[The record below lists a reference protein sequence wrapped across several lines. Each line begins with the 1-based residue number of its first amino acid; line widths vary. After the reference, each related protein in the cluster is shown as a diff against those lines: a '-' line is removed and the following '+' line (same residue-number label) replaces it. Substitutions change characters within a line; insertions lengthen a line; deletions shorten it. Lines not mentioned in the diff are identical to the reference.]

1 MAARKKPYPLV
12 KAAEEYARRVVA
24 GKIVACKWIKLAC
37 QRHLDDL
44 ERAKEDGFAYYFDP
58 AKAEKV
64 AKFLQL
70 LPHTKG
76 KWASKRELIKL
87 EGWQLF
93 SVCIPFGWLQK
104 KDNTRRFRTI
114 VIFVPRKN
122 GKSIIGG
129 GLGIY
134 MFTADGEFGAEVYS
148 GATTEKQAW
157 EVFRPA
163 KLMVERT
170 PELKEHFGVDVN
182 ASNMCRMEDGSRFEP
197 VIGKPGDGSSPSCA
211 IVDEYHEHQDST
223 LFDTMETGMGAR
235 EQPVM
240 LVITTAGSSIGGP
253 CHQLVRDAERMLEGV
268 IERPDLWAM
277 LYTIDSQPY
286 MVVHESYHAIKR
298 LDEICQTGSAA
309 ITLTK
314 KCVQE
319 AYARAVTQHGVVPTA
334 LADARITQIA
344 QREPGS
350 CVVPATIECSES
362 AIQPIKSGK
371 TPIGASGRSRT
382 RTKSAL
388 STSDGEL
395 SQAAEKKSWRST
407 ERLSTECLKKST
419 SSDIWLAVED
429 AKSAKSKNG
438 FYASTIATV
447 AELFEDSSAGSATLP
462 LVCLEILKTLFAQH
476 SNTLRGL
483 GLDLGERGLVETIPA
498 DDWTSEQALIK
509 ANPNYGVSISGD
521 FLQARQ
527 RDAMQSAAKQATFRT
542 KHLNEWV
549 GAKNAWLNMLRW
561 REAPAR
567 KPLSDLDG
575 RPCYIGLDLASKI
588 DIAGNLLLFPPT
600 ADDPLWHVHGRYY
613 LPEARVIEELDSN
626 TARYRE
632 FDAAGLLTLTDGEV
646 IDFEVIKEDL
656 REFAGR
662 FDVQQVAYDP
672 WQATQLA
679 QEMQAEGLLM
689 VEVRQTVQ
697 NISEPMKELE
707 ALVLQRKLAH
717 GDCPILSWMASNV
730 VAKLD
735 AKDNIYPNK
744 ERPENKI
751 DGIVGLIMALSRA
764 ISAEQ
769 GDDISD
775 FLRNPIIA

>member
-1 MAARKKPYPLV
+1 MAAKAKPPGV
-12 KAAEEYARRVVA
+12 KAAEAYARAVVA
-24 GKIVACKWIKLAC
+24 GKVPACKWIKLAC
-37 QRHLDDL
+37 KRHLDDL
-44 ERAKEDGFAYYFDP
+44 KASKAKDFPYTFDP
-58 AKAEKV
+58 AKAERV

-76 KWASKRELIKL
+76 RWASKRENIKL
-87 EGWQLF
+87 EPWQLF
-93 SVCIPFGWLQK
+93 SICIPFGWIRK
-104 KDNTRRFRTI
+104 KDGTRRYRTI

-170 PELKEHFGVDVN
+170 PDLKDFYGVDVN
-182 ASNMCRMEDGSRFEP
+182 ASNMCRIEDGSRFEP

-223 LFDTMETGMGAR
+223 LYDTMETGMGSR

-253 CHQLVRDAERMLEGV
+253 CHQLVRDAERMLEGA
-268 IERPDLWAM
+268 IDRPDLWAM
-277 LYTIDSQPY
+277 LYTID
-286 MVVHESYHAIKR
+286 K
-298 LDEICQTGSAA
+298 D
-309 ITLTK
+309 
-314 KCVQE
+314 
-319 AYARAVTQHGVVPTA
+319 
-334 LADARITQIA
+334 
-344 QREPGS
+344 
-350 CVVPATIECSES
+350 
-362 AIQPIKSGK
+362 
-371 TPIGASGRSRT
+371 
-382 RTKSAL
+382 
-388 STSDGEL
+388 
-395 SQAAEKKSWRST
+395 
-407 ERLSTECLKKST
+407 
-419 SSDIWLAVED
+419 
-429 AKSAKSKNG
+429 
-438 FYASTIATV
+438 
-447 AELFEDSSAGSATLP
+447 
-462 LVCLEILKTLFAQH
+462 
-476 SNTLRGL
+476 
-483 GLDLGERGLVETIPA
+483 
-498 DDWTSEQALIK
+498 DDWTDEKALIK
-509 ANPNYGVSISGD
+509 ANPNYGVSISAD

-561 REAPAR
+561 KEAPPR
-567 KPLSDLDG
+567 KSLAELEG
-575 RPCYIGLDLASKI
+575 RPCIIGLDLASKI
-588 DIAGNLLLFPPT
+588 DIAGLLLVFPPVEG
-600 ADDPLWHVHGRYY
+600 DPVWHVHGRYY
-613 LPEARVIEELDSN
+613 LPEARVVEELDSN

-632 FDAAGLLTLTDGEV
+632 FDALGLLTLTDGEV
-646 IDFEVIKEDL
+646 IEYEVIKEDL

-662 FDVQQVAYDP
+662 FDVLEVAYDP
-672 WQATQLA
+672 WQATQLG

-697 NISEPMKELE
+697 NLSEPMKEVE
-707 ALVLQRKLAH
+707 ALVLQKKLAH
-717 GDCPILSWMASNV
+717 GDCPILTWMASNV

-751 DGIVGLIMALSRA
+751 DGIVALITAMCRA
-764 ISAEQ
+764 ISPEEAGPDLSKHIMEH
-769 GDDISD
+769 GVRT
-775 FLRNPIIA
+775 L

>member
-1 MAARKKPYPLV
+1 MAAKKTYPLV
-12 KAAEEYARRVVA
+12 KAAEAYARQVIS
-24 GKIVACKWIKLAC
+24 GKIPACKWIKLAC
-37 QRHLDDL
+37 QRHLDEVKLSKAAD
-44 ERAKEDGFAYYFDP
+44 FPYYFDP
-58 AKAEKV
+58 AKAERV

-93 SVCIPFGWLQK
+93 SVCIPFGWLRK
-104 KDNTRRFRTI
+104 KDDTRRYRTI
-114 VIFVPRKN
+114 LIFVPRKN

-129 GLGIY
+129 GVGLY

-163 KLMVERT
+163 KLMVDRT
-170 PELKEHFGVDVN
+170 PELREHFGVEVN
-182 ASNMCRMEDGSRFEP
+182 ASNMCRLSDGSRFEP

-211 IVDEYHEHQDST
+211 IVDEFHEHQDST

-253 CHQLVRDAERMLEGV
+253 CHQLVRDAERMLEGL
-268 IERPDLWAM
+268 IDRPDLWAM
-277 LYTIDSQPY
+277 LYTID
-286 MVVHESYHAIKR
+286 
-298 LDEICQTGSAA
+298 
-309 ITLTK
+309 
-314 KCVQE
+314 
-319 AYARAVTQHGVVPTA
+319 
-334 LADARITQIA
+334 
-344 QREPGS
+344 PG
-350 CVVPATIECSES
+350 
-362 AIQPIKSGK
+362 
-371 TPIGASGRSRT
+371 
-382 RTKSAL
+382 
-388 STSDGEL
+388 
-395 SQAAEKKSWRST
+395 
-407 ERLSTECLKKST
+407 
-419 SSDIWLAVED
+419 
-429 AKSAKSKNG
+429 
-438 FYASTIATV
+438 
-447 AELFEDSSAGSATLP
+447 
-462 LVCLEILKTLFAQH
+462 
-476 SNTLRGL
+476 
-483 GLDLGERGLVETIPA
+483 
-498 DDWTSEQALIK
+498 DDWTSEAVLIK
-509 ANPNYGVSISGD
+509 ANPNYGVSINGD

-549 GAKNAWLNMLRW
+549 GAKSAWLNMLRW
-561 REAPAR
+561 KEAPAR
-567 KPLSDLDG
+567 KSLAELDG

-588 DIAGNLLLFPPT
+588 DIAGNLLLFPPVEG
-600 ADDPLWHVHGRYY
+600 DPYWHLHGRYY

-632 FDAAGLLTLTDGEV
+632 FDALGLLTLTDGEV

-717 GDCPILSWMASNV
+717 GDCPVLTWMASNV

-751 DGIVGLIMALSRA
+751 DGIVAAIMALSRA
-764 ISAEQ
+764 IAGKQEE
-769 GDDISD
+769 GPDLSD
-775 FLRNPIIA
+775 HIVKHGIRTL

>member
-1 MAARKKPYPLV
+1 MAAKKTYPLV
-12 KAAEEYARRVVA
+12 KAAEAYARQVIS
-24 GKIVACKWIKLAC
+24 GKVPACKWIKLAC
-37 QRHLDDL
+37 RKHLDELKLSKSAD
-44 ERAKEDGFAYYFDP
+44 FPYYFDP
-58 AKAEKV
+58 AKAERV

-93 SVCIPFGWLQK
+93 SVCIPFGWLRK
-104 KDNTRRFRTI
+104 KDDTRRFRTI
-114 VIFVPRKN
+114 LIFVPRKN

-129 GLGIY
+129 GVGVY

-163 KLMVERT
+163 KLMVDRT
-170 PELKEHFGVDVN
+170 PELRDHYGVEVN
-182 ASNMCRMEDGSRFEP
+182 ASNMCRLDDGSRFEP

-211 IVDEYHEHQDST
+211 IVDEFHEHQDST

-235 EQPVM
+235 EQPLM

-253 CHQLVRDAERMLEGV
+253 CHQLVRDAERMLEGA
-268 IERPDLWAM
+268 IDRPDLWAM
-277 LYTIDSQPY
+277 LYTID
-286 MVVHESYHAIKR
+286 
-298 LDEICQTGSAA
+298 
-309 ITLTK
+309 
-314 KCVQE
+314 
-319 AYARAVTQHGVVPTA
+319 
-334 LADARITQIA
+334 
-344 QREPGS
+344 PG
-350 CVVPATIECSES
+350 
-362 AIQPIKSGK
+362 
-371 TPIGASGRSRT
+371 
-382 RTKSAL
+382 
-388 STSDGEL
+388 
-395 SQAAEKKSWRST
+395 
-407 ERLSTECLKKST
+407 
-419 SSDIWLAVED
+419 
-429 AKSAKSKNG
+429 
-438 FYASTIATV
+438 
-447 AELFEDSSAGSATLP
+447 
-462 LVCLEILKTLFAQH
+462 
-476 SNTLRGL
+476 
-483 GLDLGERGLVETIPA
+483 
-498 DDWTSEQALIK
+498 DDWTSEAVLIK
-509 ANPNYGVSISGD
+509 ANPNYGVSINGD

-561 REAPAR
+561 KEAPAR
-567 KPLSDLDG
+567 KSLAELEG
-575 RPCYIGLDLASKI
+575 RPCIIGLDLASKI
-588 DIAGNLLLFPPT
+588 DIAGNLLLFPPVEG
-600 ADDPLWHVHGRYY
+600 DPIWHVHGRYY
-613 LPEARVIEELDSN
+613 LPEVRVIEELDSN

-632 FDAAGLLTLTDGEV
+632 FDALGLLTLTDGEV

-707 ALVLQRKLAH
+707 AMTLRKVLAH
-717 GDCPILSWMASNV
+717 GDCPILTWMASNV
-730 VAKLD
+730 IAKLD
-735 AKDNIYPNK
+735 VKDNIYPNK

-751 DGIVGLIMALSRA
+751 DGIVGLIMAISRA
-764 ISAEQ
+764 IAGTEEEAP
-769 GDDISD
+769 GLSD
-775 FLRNPIIA
+775 HIVKHGIRTL

>member
-1 MAARKKPYPLV
+1 MAPRKKTFPLV
-12 KAAEEYARRVVA
+12 KAAEEYARRVIA

-44 ERAKEDGFAYYFDP
+44 ERSKEDGFPFYFDP
-58 AKAEKV
+58 AKAERV

-87 EGWQLF
+87 EAWQLF
-93 SVCIPFGWLQK
+93 SVCIPFGWLRK
-104 KDNTRRFRTI
+104 KDGTRRYRTLL
-114 VIFVPRKN
+114 IFVPRKN

-253 CHQLVRDAERMLEGV
+253 CHQLVRDSERMLEGV
-268 IERPDLWAM
+268 IERHDLWAM
-277 LYTIDSQPY
+277 LYS
-286 MVVHESYHAIKR
+286 
-298 LDEICQTGSAA
+298 LD
-309 ITLTK
+309 
-314 KCVQE
+314 
-319 AYARAVTQHGVVPTA
+319 
-334 LADARITQIA
+334 AD
-344 QREPGS
+344 
-350 CVVPATIECSES
+350 
-362 AIQPIKSGK
+362 
-371 TPIGASGRSRT
+371 
-382 RTKSAL
+382 
-388 STSDGEL
+388 
-395 SQAAEKKSWRST
+395 
-407 ERLSTECLKKST
+407 
-419 SSDIWLAVED
+419 
-429 AKSAKSKNG
+429 
-438 FYASTIATV
+438 
-447 AELFEDSSAGSATLP
+447 
-462 LVCLEILKTLFAQH
+462 
-476 SNTLRGL
+476 
-483 GLDLGERGLVETIPA
+483 

-521 FLQARQ
+521 FLLARQ

-549 GAKNAWLNMLRW
+549 GAKSAWLNMLRW
-561 REAPAR
+561 KEAPPR
-567 KPLSDLDG
+567 KSLTELEG
-575 RPCYIGLDLASKI
+575 RRCIAALDLASKI
-588 DIAGNLLLFPPT
+588 DIAGLLLLFPPVEG
-600 ADDPLWHVHGRYY
+600 DPLWHVHGRYY

-632 FDAAGLLTLTDGEV
+632 FDSLGLLTLTDGEV

-662 FDVQQVAYDP
+662 FQIEQVAYDP

-697 NISEPMKELE
+697 NLSEPMKEVE

-717 GDCPILSWMASNV
+717 GDCPILTWMASNV

-751 DGIVGLIMALSRA
+751 DGIVGLIMGIRQA
-764 ISAEQ
+764 ISG
-769 GDDISD
+769 GDKDPDIAD
-775 FLRNPIIA
+775 FIANPVVH

>member
-1 MAARKKPYPLV
+1 MAAKKTYPLV
-12 KAAEEYARRVVA
+12 KAAEAYARQVIS
-24 GKIVACKWIKLAC
+24 GKIPACKWIKLAC
-37 QRHLDDL
+37 RKHLDELKLSKSAD
-44 ERAKEDGFAYYFDP
+44 FPYYFDP
-58 AKAEKV
+58 AKAERV

-93 SVCIPFGWLQK
+93 SVCIPFGWLRK
-104 KDNTRRFRTI
+104 KDGTRRYRTI
-114 VIFVPRKN
+114 LIFVPRKN

-129 GLGIY
+129 GIGCY

-163 KLMVERT
+163 KLMVDRT
-170 PELKEHFGVDVN
+170 PELRDHYGVEVN
-182 ASNMCRMEDGSRFEP
+182 ASNMCRLDDGSRFEP

-211 IVDEYHEHQDST
+211 IVDEFHEHQDST

-235 EQPVM
+235 EQPLM

-253 CHQLVRDAERMLEGV
+253 CHQLVRDAERMLEGA
-268 IERPDLWAM
+268 IDRPDLWAM
-277 LYTIDSQPY
+277 LYTID
-286 MVVHESYHAIKR
+286 
-298 LDEICQTGSAA
+298 
-309 ITLTK
+309 
-314 KCVQE
+314 
-319 AYARAVTQHGVVPTA
+319 
-334 LADARITQIA
+334 
-344 QREPGS
+344 PG
-350 CVVPATIECSES
+350 
-362 AIQPIKSGK
+362 
-371 TPIGASGRSRT
+371 
-382 RTKSAL
+382 
-388 STSDGEL
+388 
-395 SQAAEKKSWRST
+395 
-407 ERLSTECLKKST
+407 
-419 SSDIWLAVED
+419 
-429 AKSAKSKNG
+429 
-438 FYASTIATV
+438 
-447 AELFEDSSAGSATLP
+447 
-462 LVCLEILKTLFAQH
+462 
-476 SNTLRGL
+476 
-483 GLDLGERGLVETIPA
+483 
-498 DDWTSEQALIK
+498 DDWTSEAVLIK
-509 ANPNYGVSISGD
+509 ANPNYGVSINGD

-561 REAPAR
+561 KEAPPR
-567 KPLSDLDG
+567 KSLAELEG
-575 RPCYIGLDLASKI
+575 RPCIIGLDLASKI
-588 DIAGNLLLFPPT
+588 DIAGNLLLFPPVEG
-600 ADDPLWHVHGRYY
+600 DPIWHVHGRYY
-613 LPEARVIEELDSN
+613 LPEVRVIEELDSN

-632 FDAAGLLTLTDGEV
+632 FDAMGLLTLTDGEV

-707 ALVLQRKLAH
+707 AMTLRKVLAH
-717 GDCPILSWMASNV
+717 GDCPILTWMASNV
-730 VAKLD
+730 IAKLD
-735 AKDNIYPNK
+735 VKDNIYPNK

-751 DGIVGLIMALSRA
+751 DGIVGLIMAISRA
-764 ISAEQ
+764 IAGKEEEAP
-769 GDDISD
+769 GLSD
-775 FLRNPIIA
+775 HIVKHGIRTL

>member
-1 MAARKKPYPLV
+1 MAAKKTYPLV
-12 KAAEEYARRVVA
+12 KAAEAYARQVIS
-24 GKIVACKWIKLAC
+24 GKIPACKWIKLAC
-37 QRHLDDL
+37 KRHLDEL
-44 ERAKEDGFAYYFDP
+44 KRAKDADFPYHFDP
-58 AKAEKV
+58 AKAERV

-93 SVCIPFGWLQK
+93 SVCIPFGWLRK
-104 KDNTRRFRTI
+104 KDNTRRYRTI
-114 VIFVPRKN
+114 LIFVPRKN

-129 GLGIY
+129 GLGLY

-163 KLMVERT
+163 KLMVDRT
-170 PELKEHFGVDVN
+170 PELREHFGVEVN
-182 ASNMCRMEDGSRFEP
+182 ASNMCRLTDGSRFEP

-211 IVDEYHEHQDST
+211 IVDEFHEHQDST

-253 CHQLVRDAERMLEGV
+253 CHQLVRDAERMLEGA

-277 LYTIDSQPY
+277 LYTID
-286 MVVHESYHAIKR
+286 
-298 LDEICQTGSAA
+298 
-309 ITLTK
+309 
-314 KCVQE
+314 
-319 AYARAVTQHGVVPTA
+319 
-334 LADARITQIA
+334 
-344 QREPGS
+344 PG
-350 CVVPATIECSES
+350 
-362 AIQPIKSGK
+362 
-371 TPIGASGRSRT
+371 
-382 RTKSAL
+382 
-388 STSDGEL
+388 
-395 SQAAEKKSWRST
+395 
-407 ERLSTECLKKST
+407 
-419 SSDIWLAVED
+419 
-429 AKSAKSKNG
+429 
-438 FYASTIATV
+438 
-447 AELFEDSSAGSATLP
+447 
-462 LVCLEILKTLFAQH
+462 
-476 SNTLRGL
+476 
-483 GLDLGERGLVETIPA
+483 
-498 DDWTSEQALIK
+498 DDWTSEAVLIK
-509 ANPNYGVSISGD
+509 ANPNYGISINGD

-561 REAPAR
+561 KEAPAR
-567 KPLSDLDG
+567 KSLAELEG
-575 RPCYIGLDLASKI
+575 RPCIIGLDLASKI
-588 DIAGNLLLFPPT
+588 DIAGNLLLFPPIEG
-600 ADDPLWHVHGRYY
+600 DPIWHVHGRYY
-613 LPEARVIEELDSN
+613 LPEVRVIEELDSN

-632 FDAAGLLTLTDGEV
+632 FDALGLLTLTDGEV

-707 ALVLQRKLAH
+707 AMTLRKVLAH
-717 GDCPILSWMASNV
+717 GDCPILTWMASNV
-730 VAKLD
+730 IAKLD
-735 AKDNIYPNK
+735 VKDNIYPNK

-751 DGIVGLIMALSRA
+751 DGIVGLIMAISRA
-764 ISAEQ
+764 IAGTEEEAP
-769 GDDISD
+769 GLSD
-775 FLRNPIIA
+775 HIVKHGIRTL

>member
-1 MAARKKPYPLV
+1 MAAKKTYPLV
-12 KAAEEYARRVVA
+12 KAAEAYARQVIS
-24 GKIVACKWIKLAC
+24 GKIPACKWIKLAC

-44 ERAKEDGFAYYFDP
+44 KRSKSADFPYVFDP
-58 AKAEKV
+58 AKAERV

-76 KWASKRELIKL
+76 KWASKRETIKL

-93 SVCIPFGWLQK
+93 SVCIPFGWLRK
-104 KDNTRRFRTI
+104 KDKTRRYRTI
-114 VIFVPRKN
+114 LIFVPRKN

-129 GLGIY
+129 GLGLY

-163 KLMVERT
+163 KLMVDRT
-170 PELKEHFGVDVN
+170 PALRDHYGVEVN
-182 ASNMCRMEDGSRFEP
+182 ASNMCRLTDGSRFEP

-211 IVDEYHEHQDST
+211 IVDEFHEHQDST

-253 CHQLVRDAERMLEGV
+253 CHQLVRDSERMLEGA

-277 LYTIDSQPY
+277 LYTID
-286 MVVHESYHAIKR
+286 
-298 LDEICQTGSAA
+298 
-309 ITLTK
+309 
-314 KCVQE
+314 
-319 AYARAVTQHGVVPTA
+319 
-334 LADARITQIA
+334 
-344 QREPGS
+344 PG
-350 CVVPATIECSES
+350 
-362 AIQPIKSGK
+362 
-371 TPIGASGRSRT
+371 
-382 RTKSAL
+382 
-388 STSDGEL
+388 
-395 SQAAEKKSWRST
+395 
-407 ERLSTECLKKST
+407 
-419 SSDIWLAVED
+419 
-429 AKSAKSKNG
+429 
-438 FYASTIATV
+438 
-447 AELFEDSSAGSATLP
+447 
-462 LVCLEILKTLFAQH
+462 
-476 SNTLRGL
+476 
-483 GLDLGERGLVETIPA
+483 
-498 DDWTSEQALIK
+498 DDWTSESVLIK
-509 ANPNYGVSISGD
+509 ANPNYGISINGD

-561 REAPAR
+561 KEAPAR
-567 KPLSDLDG
+567 KSLAELEG
-575 RPCYIGLDLASKI
+575 RPCIIGLDLASKI
-588 DIAGNLLLFPPT
+588 DIAGNLLLFPPVEG
-600 ADDPLWHVHGRYY
+600 DPLWHVHGRYY
-613 LPEARVIEELDSN
+613 LPEVRVIEELDSN

-632 FDAAGLLTLTDGEV
+632 FDALGLLTLTDGEV

-707 ALVLQRKLAH
+707 ALTLRRVLAH
-717 GDCPILSWMASNV
+717 GDCPILTWMASNV
-730 VAKLD
+730 IAKLD
-735 AKDNIYPNK
+735 VKDNIYPNK

-751 DGIVGLIMALSRA
+751 DGIVGLIMAISRA
-764 ISAEQ
+764 IAGGESPTDLS
-769 GDDISD
+769 G
-775 FLRNPIIA
+775 FLDNPLST

>member
-1 MAARKKPYPLV
+1 MAAKKTYPLV
-12 KAAEEYARRVVA
+12 KAAEAYARQVIS
-24 GKIVACKWIKLAC
+24 GKIPACKWIKLAC
-37 QRHLDDL
+37 QRHLDEVKLSKSADFPYL
-44 ERAKEDGFAYYFDP
+44 FDP
-58 AKAEKV
+58 AKAERV

-76 KWASKRELIKL
+76 KWASKGEAIKL

-93 SVCIPFGWLQK
+93 SVCIPFGWLRK
-104 KDNTRRFRTI
+104 KDKTRRYRTI
-114 VIFVPRKN
+114 LIFVPRKN

-129 GLGIY
+129 GIGLY

-163 KLMVERT
+163 KLMVDRT
-170 PELKEHFGVDVN
+170 EALRAKYGVEVN
-182 ASNMCRMEDGSRFEP
+182 ASNMCRTEDGSRFEP
-197 VIGKPGDGSSPSCA
+197 VIGKPGDGASPSCA
-211 IVDEYHEHQDST
+211 IVDEFHEHQDST

-253 CHQLVRDAERMLEGV
+253 CHQLVRDAERMLEGA

-277 LYTIDSQPY
+277 LYTID
-286 MVVHESYHAIKR
+286 
-298 LDEICQTGSAA
+298 
-309 ITLTK
+309 
-314 KCVQE
+314 
-319 AYARAVTQHGVVPTA
+319 
-334 LADARITQIA
+334 
-344 QREPGS
+344 PG
-350 CVVPATIECSES
+350 
-362 AIQPIKSGK
+362 
-371 TPIGASGRSRT
+371 
-382 RTKSAL
+382 
-388 STSDGEL
+388 
-395 SQAAEKKSWRST
+395 
-407 ERLSTECLKKST
+407 
-419 SSDIWLAVED
+419 
-429 AKSAKSKNG
+429 
-438 FYASTIATV
+438 
-447 AELFEDSSAGSATLP
+447 
-462 LVCLEILKTLFAQH
+462 
-476 SNTLRGL
+476 
-483 GLDLGERGLVETIPA
+483 
-498 DDWTSEQALIK
+498 DDWTSESVLIK
-509 ANPNYGVSISGD
+509 ANPNYGISINGD

-561 REAPAR
+561 KEAPAR
-567 KPLSDLDG
+567 KSLAELEG
-575 RPCYIGLDLASKI
+575 RPCIIGLDLASKI
-588 DIAGNLLLFPPT
+588 DIAGNLLLFPPVEG
-600 ADDPLWHVHGRYY
+600 DPIWHVHGRYY
-613 LPEARVIEELDSN
+613 LPEVRVIEELDSN

-632 FDAAGLLTLTDGEV
+632 FDALGLLTLTDGEV

-707 ALVLQRKLAH
+707 ALTLRRVLAH
-717 GDCPILSWMASNV
+717 GDCPILTWMASNV
-730 VAKLD
+730 IAKLD
-735 AKDNIYPNK
+735 VKDNIYPNK

-751 DGIVGLIMALSRA
+751 DGIVGLIMAISRA
-764 ISAEQ
+764 IAGREEEAP
-769 GDDISD
+769 GLSD
-775 FLRNPIIA
+775 HIVKHGIRTL

>member
-1 MAARKKPYPLV
+1 MAAKKTYPLV
-12 KAAEEYARRVVA
+12 KAAEAYARQVIS
-24 GKIVACKWIKLAC
+24 GKIPACKWIKLAC
-37 QRHLDDL
+37 RKHLDELKLSKSAD
-44 ERAKEDGFAYYFDP
+44 FPYYFDP
-58 AKAEKV
+58 GKAERV

-93 SVCIPFGWLQK
+93 SVCIPFGWLRK
-104 KDNTRRFRTI
+104 KDDTRRFRTI
-114 VIFVPRKN
+114 LIFVPRKN

-129 GLGIY
+129 GVGVY

-163 KLMVERT
+163 KLMVDRT
-170 PELKEHFGVDVN
+170 PELRDHYGVEVN
-182 ASNMCRMEDGSRFEP
+182 ASNMCRLDDGSRFEP

-211 IVDEYHEHQDST
+211 IVDEFHEHQDST

-235 EQPVM
+235 EQPLM

-253 CHQLVRDAERMLEGV
+253 CHQLVRDAERMLEGA
-268 IERPDLWAM
+268 IDRPDLWAM
-277 LYTIDSQPY
+277 LYTID
-286 MVVHESYHAIKR
+286 
-298 LDEICQTGSAA
+298 
-309 ITLTK
+309 
-314 KCVQE
+314 
-319 AYARAVTQHGVVPTA
+319 
-334 LADARITQIA
+334 
-344 QREPGS
+344 PG
-350 CVVPATIECSES
+350 
-362 AIQPIKSGK
+362 
-371 TPIGASGRSRT
+371 
-382 RTKSAL
+382 
-388 STSDGEL
+388 
-395 SQAAEKKSWRST
+395 
-407 ERLSTECLKKST
+407 
-419 SSDIWLAVED
+419 
-429 AKSAKSKNG
+429 
-438 FYASTIATV
+438 
-447 AELFEDSSAGSATLP
+447 
-462 LVCLEILKTLFAQH
+462 
-476 SNTLRGL
+476 
-483 GLDLGERGLVETIPA
+483 
-498 DDWTSEQALIK
+498 DDWTSEAVLIK
-509 ANPNYGVSISGD
+509 ANPNYGVSINGD

-561 REAPAR
+561 KEAPAR
-567 KPLSDLDG
+567 KSLAELEG
-575 RPCYIGLDLASKI
+575 RPCIIGLDLASKI
-588 DIAGNLLLFPPT
+588 DIAGNLLLFPPVEG
-600 ADDPLWHVHGRYY
+600 DPIWHVHGRYY
-613 LPEARVIEELDSN
+613 LPEVRVIEELDSN

-632 FDAAGLLTLTDGEV
+632 FDALGLLTLTDGEV

-707 ALVLQRKLAH
+707 AMTLRKVLAH
-717 GDCPILSWMASNV
+717 GDCPILTWMASNV
-730 VAKLD
+730 IAKLD
-735 AKDNIYPNK
+735 VKDNIYPNK

-751 DGIVGLIMALSRA
+751 DGIVGLIMAISRA
-764 ISAEQ
+764 IAGGEAPL
-769 GDDISD
+769 DIDS
-775 FLRNPIIA
+775 FLSNPVVL

>member
-1 MAARKKPYPLV
+1 MAGKKRYPLV
-12 KAAEEYARRVVA
+12 EAAEEYARQVIS
-24 GKIVACKWIKLAC
+24 GKIIACKWIKQAC

-44 ERAKEDGFAYYFDP
+44 AASADDSYPYGFEP

-76 KWASKRELIKL
+76 KWASKRERIKL
-87 EGWQLF
+87 EPWQLF
-93 SVCIPFGWLQK
+93 SVCIPFGWVRK
-104 KDNTRRFRTI
+104 RDGTRRFRTI
-114 VIFVPRKN
+114 LIFVPRKN

-129 GLGIY
+129 GIGVY

-163 KLMVERT
+163 KLMVDRT
-170 PELKEHFGVDVN
+170 PELRDHFGVEVN
-182 ASNMCRMEDGSRFEP
+182 ASNMCRLEDGSRFEP

-235 EQPVM
+235 EQPLM

-253 CHQLVRDAERMLEGV
+253 CHQLVRDAERMLDGL
-268 IERPDLWAM
+268 IDRPDLWAM
-277 LYTIDSQPY
+277 LYTLDS
-286 MVVHESYHAIKR
+286 E
-298 LDEICQTGSAA
+298 
-309 ITLTK
+309 
-314 KCVQE
+314 
-319 AYARAVTQHGVVPTA
+319 
-334 LADARITQIA
+334 
-344 QREPGS
+344 
-350 CVVPATIECSES
+350 
-362 AIQPIKSGK
+362 
-371 TPIGASGRSRT
+371 
-382 RTKSAL
+382 
-388 STSDGEL
+388 
-395 SQAAEKKSWRST
+395 
-407 ERLSTECLKKST
+407 
-419 SSDIWLAVED
+419 
-429 AKSAKSKNG
+429 
-438 FYASTIATV
+438 
-447 AELFEDSSAGSATLP
+447 
-462 LVCLEILKTLFAQH
+462 
-476 SNTLRGL
+476 
-483 GLDLGERGLVETIPA
+483 

-509 ANPNYGVSISGD
+509 ANPNYGVSINGD
-521 FLQARQ
+521 FLAARQ

-567 KPLSDLDG
+567 KSLAELEG
-575 RPCYIGLDLASKI
+575 RPCIIGLDLASKI
-588 DIAGNLLLFPPT
+588 DIAGNILLFPPVE
-600 ADDPLWHVHGRYY
+600 DDPLWHVHGRYY

-632 FDAAGLLTLTDGEV
+632 FDALGLLTLTDGEV

-707 ALVLQRKLAH
+707 ALTLQKKLAH

-764 ISAEQ
+764 IGTEQ
-769 GDDISD
+769 SDDISD

>member
-1 MAARKKPYPLV
+1 MAAKKTYPLV
-12 KAAEEYARRVVA
+12 KAAEAYARQVIS
-24 GKIVACKWIKLAC
+24 GKIPACKWIKLAC
-37 QRHLDDL
+37 RKHLDELKLSKSAD
-44 ERAKEDGFAYYFDP
+44 FPYYFDP
-58 AKAEKV
+58 AKAERV

-76 KWASKRELIKL
+76 KWASKGEAIKL

-93 SVCIPFGWLQK
+93 SVCIPFGWLRK
-104 KDNTRRFRTI
+104 KDETRRYRTI
-114 VIFVPRKN
+114 LIFVPRKN

-129 GLGIY
+129 GLGLY

-163 KLMVERT
+163 KLMVDRT
-170 PELKEHFGVDVN
+170 KALRDKYGVEVN
-182 ASNMCRMEDGSRFEP
+182 ASNMCRTADGSRFEP
-197 VIGKPGDGSSPSCA
+197 VIGKPGDGASPSCA
-211 IVDEYHEHQDST
+211 IVDEFHEHQDST

-253 CHQLVRDAERMLEGV
+253 CHQLVRDSERMLEGA

-277 LYTIDSQPY
+277 LYTID
-286 MVVHESYHAIKR
+286 
-298 LDEICQTGSAA
+298 
-309 ITLTK
+309 
-314 KCVQE
+314 
-319 AYARAVTQHGVVPTA
+319 
-334 LADARITQIA
+334 
-344 QREPGS
+344 PG
-350 CVVPATIECSES
+350 
-362 AIQPIKSGK
+362 
-371 TPIGASGRSRT
+371 
-382 RTKSAL
+382 
-388 STSDGEL
+388 
-395 SQAAEKKSWRST
+395 
-407 ERLSTECLKKST
+407 
-419 SSDIWLAVED
+419 
-429 AKSAKSKNG
+429 
-438 FYASTIATV
+438 
-447 AELFEDSSAGSATLP
+447 
-462 LVCLEILKTLFAQH
+462 
-476 SNTLRGL
+476 
-483 GLDLGERGLVETIPA
+483 
-498 DDWTSEQALIK
+498 DDWTSESVLIK
-509 ANPNYGVSISGD
+509 ANPNYGISINGD

-561 REAPAR
+561 KEAPAR
-567 KPLSDLDG
+567 KSLAELEG
-575 RPCYIGLDLASKI
+575 RPCIIGLDLASKI
-588 DIAGNLLLFPPT
+588 DIAGNLLLFPPVEG
-600 ADDPLWHVHGRYY
+600 DPIWHVHGRYY
-613 LPEARVIEELDSN
+613 LPEVRVIEELDSN

-632 FDAAGLLTLTDGEV
+632 FDALGLLTLTDGEV

-707 ALVLQRKLAH
+707 ALTLRRVLAH
-717 GDCPILSWMASNV
+717 GDCPILTWMASNV
-730 VAKLD
+730 IAKLD
-735 AKDNIYPNK
+735 VKDNIYPNK

-751 DGIVGLIMALSRA
+751 DGIVGLIMAISRA
-764 ISAEQ
+764 IAGREEEAP
-769 GDDISD
+769 GLSD
-775 FLRNPIIA
+775 HIVKHGIRTL

>member
-1 MAARKKPYPLV
+1 MAPRKKTFPLV
-12 KAAEEYARRVVA
+12 KAAEEYARRVIA

-37 QRHLDDL
+37 RRHFDDL
-44 ERAKEDGFAYYFDP
+44 ERAKADGFPYYFDP
-58 AKAEKV
+58 AKAERV

-93 SVCIPFGWLQK
+93 SVCIPFGWLRK
-104 KDNTRRFRTI
+104 KDDTRRYRTLL
-114 VIFVPRKN
+114 IFVPRKN

-129 GLGIY
+129 GIGCY

-163 KLMVERT
+163 KLMVDRT
-170 PELKEHFGVDVN
+170 PELRDHFGVEVN
-182 ASNMCRMEDGSRFEP
+182 ASNMCRSEDGSRFEP

-235 EQPVM
+235 EQPIM

-253 CHQLVRDAERMLEGV
+253 CHQLVRDAERMLDGV
-268 IERPDLWAM
+268 IDRPDLWAM
-277 LYTIDSQPY
+277 LYTIDQ
-286 MVVHESYHAIKR
+286 
-298 LDEICQTGSAA
+298 G
-309 ITLTK
+309 
-314 KCVQE
+314 
-319 AYARAVTQHGVVPTA
+319 
-334 LADARITQIA
+334 
-344 QREPGS
+344 
-350 CVVPATIECSES
+350 
-362 AIQPIKSGK
+362 
-371 TPIGASGRSRT
+371 
-382 RTKSAL
+382 
-388 STSDGEL
+388 
-395 SQAAEKKSWRST
+395 
-407 ERLSTECLKKST
+407 
-419 SSDIWLAVED
+419 
-429 AKSAKSKNG
+429 
-438 FYASTIATV
+438 
-447 AELFEDSSAGSATLP
+447 
-462 LVCLEILKTLFAQH
+462 
-476 SNTLRGL
+476 
-483 GLDLGERGLVETIPA
+483 
-498 DDWTSEQALIK
+498 DDWTDEKALLK
-509 ANPNYGVSISGD
+509 ANPNYGVSINGD

-561 REAPAR
+561 KEAPHR
-567 KPLSDLDG
+567 KSLQELEG
-575 RPCYIGLDLASKI
+575 RPCIIGLDLASKI
-588 DIAGNLLLFPPT
+588 DIAGNLLLFPPIEG
-600 ADDPLWHVHGRYY
+600 DPFWHVHGRYY

-632 FDAAGLLTLTDGEV
+632 FDSLGLLTLTDGEV

-679 QEMQAEGLLM
+679 QEMQAEGLMM

-707 ALVLQRKLAH
+707 ALTLQRKLAH
-717 GDCPILSWMASNV
+717 GDCPILTWMASNV

-751 DGIVGLIMALSRA
+751 DGIVGLIMAISRA
-764 ISAEQ
+764 IAGKEEE
-769 GDDISD
+769 GPGLSD
-775 FLRNPIIA
+775 HIIKHGIRTL

>member
-1 MAARKKPYPLV
+1 MAAKKTYPLV
-12 KAAEEYARRVVA
+12 KAAEAYARQVIS
-24 GKIVACKWIKLAC
+24 GKIPACKWIKLAC
-37 QRHLDDL
+37 QRHLDEVKLSKAAD
-44 ERAKEDGFAYYFDP
+44 FPYYFDP
-58 AKAEKV
+58 AKAERV

-93 SVCIPFGWLQK
+93 SVCIPFGWLRK
-104 KDNTRRFRTI
+104 KDDTRRYRTI
-114 VIFVPRKN
+114 LIFVPRKN

-129 GLGIY
+129 GVGLY

-163 KLMVERT
+163 KLMVDRT
-170 PELKEHFGVDVN
+170 PELREHFGVEVN
-182 ASNMCRMEDGSRFEP
+182 ASNMCRLSDGSRFEP

-211 IVDEYHEHQDST
+211 IVDEFHEHQDST

-253 CHQLVRDAERMLEGV
+253 CHQLVRDAERMLEGL
-268 IERPDLWAM
+268 IDRPDLWAM
-277 LYTIDSQPY
+277 LYTID
-286 MVVHESYHAIKR
+286 
-298 LDEICQTGSAA
+298 
-309 ITLTK
+309 
-314 KCVQE
+314 
-319 AYARAVTQHGVVPTA
+319 
-334 LADARITQIA
+334 
-344 QREPGS
+344 PG
-350 CVVPATIECSES
+350 
-362 AIQPIKSGK
+362 
-371 TPIGASGRSRT
+371 
-382 RTKSAL
+382 
-388 STSDGEL
+388 
-395 SQAAEKKSWRST
+395 
-407 ERLSTECLKKST
+407 
-419 SSDIWLAVED
+419 
-429 AKSAKSKNG
+429 
-438 FYASTIATV
+438 
-447 AELFEDSSAGSATLP
+447 
-462 LVCLEILKTLFAQH
+462 
-476 SNTLRGL
+476 
-483 GLDLGERGLVETIPA
+483 
-498 DDWTSEQALIK
+498 DDWTSEAVLIK
-509 ANPNYGVSISGD
+509 ANPNYGISINGD

-549 GAKNAWLNMLRW
+549 GAKSAWLNMLRW
-561 REAPAR
+561 KEAPAR
-567 KPLSDLDG
+567 KPLAELDG

-588 DIAGNLLLFPPT
+588 DIAGNLLLFPPVEG
-600 ADDPLWHVHGRYY
+600 DPYWHLHGRYY

-632 FDAAGLLTLTDGEV
+632 FDALGLLTLTDGEV

-717 GDCPILSWMASNV
+717 GDCPVLTWMASNV

-751 DGIVGLIMALSRA
+751 DGIVAAIMALSRA
-764 ISAEQ
+764 IAGKQEE
-769 GDDISD
+769 GPDLSD
-775 FLRNPIIA
+775 HIVKHGIRTL